1 MQSIQETES
10 NIKIFKPYNTLF
22 QSSLPLIKI
31 NEIFYSIKFK
41 PSIIISN
48 DSYLSEESETLSNS
62 ENHSINDKK
71 MTLLN
76 QKRTRK
82 SKQIKNKCYKCKI
95 EDCESLFENMNELNE
110 HYIKNHQ
117 KIFICPYEKC
127 KISFMSEKNLNKHIK
142 THNNII
148 KKYIC
153 PFPGCNKRFTASYNQ
168 KIHYRIHTG
177 ERPYKCEKCN
187 NEYYDR
193 ANLKY
198 HLRTAHQN
206 LNCKDTIC
214 SHINCGHEFKTKKQ
228 KIMHH
233 DKLENE
239 CRMEKNYLIRLL
251 NNFKDCI
258 GKICNLNDIV
268 NYKEMKDV
276 EKQLKITV
284 NSVNDEEQ
292 FNAIFVDKNLKVY

>member
-1 MQSIQETES
+1 MQSIQESES
-10 NIKIFKPYNTLF
+10 TIKIFKPYNTLF
-22 QSSLPLIKI
+22 HSSIPLIKK

-48 DSYLSEESETLSNS
+48 DSFLLEESETLSNS
-62 ENHSINDKK
+62 ENHSINEQK
-71 MTLLN
+71 TQLLN

-117 KIFICPYEKC
+117 KIYICPYEKC

-206 LNCKDTIC
+206 LNYKDTIC

-284 NSVNDEEQ
+284 SSVNDEEQ

>member
-117 KIFICPYEKC
+117 KIYICPYEKC

-233 DKLENE
+233 DK
-239 CRMEKNYLIRLL
+239 
-251 NNFKDCI
+251 
-258 GKICNLNDIV
+258 
-268 NYKEMKDV
+268 
-276 EKQLKITV
+276 
-284 NSVNDEEQ
+284 
-292 FNAIFVDKNLKVY
+292 

>member
-1 MQSIQETES
+1 
-10 NIKIFKPYNTLF
+10 
-22 QSSLPLIKI
+22 
-31 NEIFYSIKFK
+31 
-41 PSIIISN
+41 
-48 DSYLSEESETLSNS
+48 
-62 ENHSINDKK
+62 
-71 MTLLN
+71 
-76 QKRTRK
+76 
-82 SKQIKNKCYKCKI
+82 
-95 EDCESLFENMNELNE
+95 MNELNE
-110 HYIKNHQ
+110 HYIKIHQ
-117 KIFICPYEKC
+117 KIFHYPYEKY
-127 KISFMSEKNLNKHIK
+127 KMLFMLEKNLNKYIK
-142 THNNII
+142 KYNNII
-148 KKYIC
+148 KKYIF
-153 PFPGCNKRFTASYNQ
+153 PFPVCNNIFTVLYNQ
-168 KIHYRIHTG
+168 KIHYRILIR
-177 ERPYKCEKCN
+177 ERSYKCEKCN

-251 NNFKDCI
+251 TNFKDCI
-258 GKICNLNDIV
+258 GKISNLNDIA

-276 EKQLKITV
+276 QKQLKITI

-292 FNAIFVDKNLKVY
+292 FKAIFVDKNFKVY